1 MNFKK
6 EGCFLSILAN
16 GKFMVNTESL
26 DRLCQKKMF
35 TISTYWKRVRKQETN
50 FTNSTNYN
58 YLTYAVLWEHK
69 K

>member
-1 MNFKK
+1 
-6 EGCFLSILAN
+6 
-16 GKFMVNTESL
+16 MVNAESL

-35 TISTYWKRVRKQETN
+35 TISTYWKRVSSRKRVRKQEETN

-58 YLTYAVLWEHK
+58 YLTYAGLWEHK

>member
-1 MNFKK
+1 
-6 EGCFLSILAN
+6 
-16 GKFMVNTESL
+16 MVNTESL